1 MNRLLR
7 IAAYLANAV
16 LIIGALI
23 LVLEARGMETYLA
36 MLFLVP
42 PVLSLIAIYN
52 GPDIE
57 ERRLTRLLNKARMRK
72 ELEDLGKEDKSTK
85 K

>member
-1 MNRLLR
+1 MDRLLR

-16 LIIGALI
+16 LIIGASI

-36 MLFLVP
+36 MLFLIP
-42 PVLSLIAIYN
+42 PVLSLLVIYN
-52 GPDIE
+52 GPDLE
-57 ERRLTRLLNKARMRK
+57 ERRLSRLLNKARMRK
-72 ELEDLGKEDKSTK
+72 ELEGLGKVDKSAK